1 MIITRTPF
9 RISFCGGGTD
19 MPNHFKNNGG
29 CVISTSIDK
38 YVYITVAKSFHRNLT
53 ILKYSAVETVDD
65 LDFIKHPIFR
75 EVLQKYRMT
84 GVEINSTSNIP
95 SGTGLGS
102 SSTFS
107 VGLIN
112 AVRTMEELPVTKQ
125 ILAEEAC
132 DIEINRLE
140 GPIGKQ
146 DQYAAAYG
154 GLNFIRFNK
163 DDSVDVEPI
172 SLSSEE
178 KKNLSDNLI
187 MFYLGGS
194 RSASKILKGYNNDT
208 PDLTSKKND
217 LSKLTMRL
225 KDELNSGNIGYLG
238 KVLDE
243 GWKIKKSLSS
253 EVSNSIID
261 DVYEKAMNNGATGG
275 KLLGAGGNGFILLYV
290 EKDNQESVREALSNY
305 REMMFS
311 FDETGS
317 KVIFNDDY

>member
-19 MPNHFKNNGG
+19 MPNHYRKNGG

-38 YVYITVAKSFHRNLT
+38 YVYITIAKSFHRNLT

-65 LDFIKHPIFR
+65 LDFIRHPIFR

-112 AVRTMEELPVTKQ
+112 AVRTMGEQPATKQ
-125 ILAEEAC
+125 VLAEEAC
-132 DIEINRLE
+132 DIEINRLD

-163 DDSVDVEPI
+163 DDSVDIEPI
-172 SLSSEE
+172 SLSPEE
-178 KKNLSDNLI
+178 KNELSDNLM

-194 RSASKILKGYNNDT
+194 RSASRILKGYNDDT
-208 PDLTSKKND
+208 PELTSKKND
-217 LSKLTMRL
+217 LSNLTMRL
-225 KDELNSGNIGYLG
+225 KDKLNSGNIDYLG

-243 GWKIKKSLSS
+243 GWRIKKSLSS
-253 EVSNSIID
+253 EVSNGIID
-261 DVYEKAMNNGATGG
+261 DVYETAMNNGATGG
-275 KLLGAGGNGFILLYV
+275 KLLGAGGNGFVLFYV
-290 EKDNQESVREALSNY
+290 DKDNQKSVREALSGY
-305 REMMFS
+305 REMRFS

-317 KVIFNDDY
+317 DVIFNDDY